1 MSRERAKITYKLP
14 YWCSGA
20 ADCSEKIFVQIGAS
34 LMQHPAFTG
43 LKDSARWTYLAMML
57 EAKGRPDFQFPRRT
71 AELYGISERSLRR
84 NVQELEAAGLVDV
97 VASGRNTKSAT
108 DYRFSVRW
116 KAPP

>member
-1 MSRERAKITYKLP
+1 
-14 YWCSGA
+14 
-20 ADCSEKIFVQIGAS
+20 
-34 LMQHPAFTG
+34 MQHPAFT
-43 LKDSARWTYLAMML
+43 
-57 EAKGRPDFQFPRRT
+57 
-71 AELYGISERSLRR
+71 ELYGISERSLRR